1 MVPGLKPGYDG
12 MMQDEPGE
20 DLLRQATRLHLAPG
34 TVLFRPGELCT
45 GFPVLLTGGI
55 RVTRLCRTGRE
66 MLLYRVGPRETCIT
80 TTACLLSGEAY
91 AASGVVEVETEALF
105 LTPARFEALLSE
117 SVSFRHLV
125 FQGFA
130 TRLAQLMQ
138 RIEDISDLPVEVR
151 LAALL
156 LRLAGRG
163 ATIST
168 THQALA
174 LEIGS
179 AREVVTRTLAR
190 LAQAGLLRLGRG
202 RIDILHPVRLA
213 ALAEPA

>member
-1 MVPGLKPGYDG
+1 
-12 MMQDEPGE
+12 MQYEPGE

-34 TVLFRPGELCT
+34 TVLFRPGELCA

-91 AASGVVEVETEALF
+91 AVSGVVEAETEALL
-105 LTPARFEALLSE
+105 LTPPRFETLLSE
-117 SVSFRHLV
+117 SASFRHLV

-138 RIEDISDLPVEVR
+138 RIEDISGLPVEAR

-156 LRLAGRG
+156 LRQAGTET
-163 ATIST
+163 TISA

-179 AREVVTRTLAR
+179 AREVVTRVLAR
-190 LAQAGLLRLGRG
+190 LTQAGLLRLGRG
-202 RIDILHPVRLA
+202 RIEILHPARLA
-213 ALAEPA
+213 ALAEPV